1 MLHLVTLPALMN
13 SLLTHCYNPIMATL
27 ADNLD
32 LTSVCQCAKAL
43 ADQGS
48 IADPNYRP
56 YHQVS
61 DVNSVLCQQLY
72 HTTGL

>member
-1 MLHLVTLPALMN
+1 MN
-13 SLLTHCYNPIMATL
+13 FLLTQCYNPIIATL

-32 LTSVCQCAKAL
+32 MASVCQCAKAL

-48 IADPNYRP
+48 VADPNYRP

-61 DVNSVLCQQLY
+61 GVNTV
-72 HTTGL
+72 

>member
-13 SLLTHCYNPIMATL
+13 SLLTQCYKSIMATL

-61 DVNSVLCQQLY
+61 GVD
-72 HTTGL
+72 TD